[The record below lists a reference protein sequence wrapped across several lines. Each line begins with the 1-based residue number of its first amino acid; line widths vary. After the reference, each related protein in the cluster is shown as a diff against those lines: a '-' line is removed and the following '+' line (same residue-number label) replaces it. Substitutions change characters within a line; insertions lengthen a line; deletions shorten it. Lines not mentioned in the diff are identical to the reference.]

1 MQPLFDYVR
10 VSSSW
15 VASSRIAAP
24 AASSL
29 LWSPPGSFGLPKRGR
44 RDGEAQQCGAEPP
57 LPQGLAG
64 AFCPTRATPTRAR
77 AQPIFLCRLRR
88 RAGLG
93 ALSALFGRFG
103 GAGLSIWAGGVYAG
117 PREDVVQPAGQ
128 EAVPPPQARCQGA
141 FTVSA
146 CAAARAGVSEQ
157 RCHIMPVKGPFPGLV
172 LTRCHRCALTGG
184 GELPAPRRW
193 PPAPRRAT
201 ADAAVQHEAAGGQGL
216 HTSGA
221 EGATPRAAPRGG
233 RGERER
239 GRCRA
244 AWPPHLMLTLAA
256 VRSSDGQDRAQGGA
270 RHWHCG

>member
-1 MQPLFDYVR
+1 MVKHNNVVPNRHFHKDWQVR
-10 VSSSW
+10 F
-15 VASSRIAAP
+15 AP
-24 AASSL
+24 PAQR
-29 LWSPPGSFGLPKRGR
+29 PRGR
-44 RDGEAQQCGAEPP
+44 APSPFFCAGSVAE
-57 LPQGLAG
+57 
-64 AFCPTRATPTRAR
+64 RAW
-77 AQPIFLCRLRR
+77 
-88 RAGLG
+88 
-93 ALSALFGRFG
+93 ALSRALFGRFG

-128 EAVPPPQARCQGA
+128 EAVPPPEARCQGA

-157 RCHIMPVKGPFPGLV
+157 RCHIVPAEGRVPGLV